1 MKTNRIIIVLAT
13 AVLCALG
20 AFWIFQGER
29 VPEGDEPGEPKK
41 VKVRPNKSVPKVRRS
56 ATRIAK
62 NGRSN
67 GGAVQGPKKV
77 NREKPT
83 FTFDDDDEAN
93 LTEVQRK
100 LIEAIRAALD
110 EENKKEVLR
119 LVQRLQ
125 KSPEWPDGIPKSI
138 KMAAIEALGWFGAS
152 CLPELAG
159 FLADADAEVVQAA
172 VDKYDEMLSYID
184 LSDRE
189 RAEILVQASKI
200 ITDTDALDTMM
211 FELNNM
217 RHSVAVETIKRLMVE
232 GNAATKSVLPENVEF
247 VTGEEN
253 LDTPEKLDEW
263 LKENPDDE
271 DDDEFY
277 GGSSAEENASKETD
291 SSSSS
296 TSSKSSA
303 SSDSSVSSKSSASP
317 KSGDSV
323 AN

>member
-1 MKTNRIIIVLAT
+1 MKTDRVIIVLAT

-62 NGRSN
+62 NGRPD
-67 GGAVQGPKKV
+67 GGAVEGSPKVK
-77 NREKPT
+77 RGKPA
-83 FTFDDDDEAN
+83 FALDDDDESN
-93 LTEVQRK
+93 LTEVQRS

-110 EENKKEVLR
+110 AENKDEVLK

-138 KMAAIEALGWFGAS
+138 KMAAIEALGWFGSS

-159 FLADADAEVVQAA
+159 FLADGDEEVVQAA
-172 VDKYDEMLSYID
+172 VDKYEEMLSDFD
-184 LSDRE
+184 LSARE
-189 RAEILVQASKI
+189 RSEILIQASKVI
-200 ITDTDALDTMM
+200 NDADAIDSLL

-217 RHSVAVETIKRLMVE
+217 PNSIAVETIKRLMIE
-232 GNAATKSVLPENVEF
+232 GNTATKQVLPENVEF
-247 VTGEEN
+247 FTGEEN
-253 LDTPEKLDEW
+253 MNTFEKLDEW

-271 DDDEFY
+271 DDEEFY
-277 GGSSAEENASKETD
+277 GGSKEKETE
-291 SSSSS
+291 
-296 TSSKSSA
+296 
-303 SSDSSVSSKSSASP
+303 
-317 KSGDSV
+317 
-323 AN
+323 

>member
-62 NGRSN
+62 NGRPD
-67 GGAVQGPKKV
+67 GGAVEGSPKVK
-77 NREKPT
+77 RGKPA
-83 FTFDDDDEAN
+83 FALDDDDESN
-93 LTEVQRK
+93 LTEVQRS

-110 EENKKEVLR
+110 AENKDEVLK

-159 FLADADAEVVQAA
+159 FLADGDEEVVQAA
-172 VDKYDEMLSYID
+172 VDKYEEMLSDFD
-184 LSDRE
+184 LSARE
-189 RAEILVQASKI
+189 RSEILIQASKVI
-200 ITDTDALDTMM
+200 NDADAIDSML
-211 FELNNM
+211 FELNHMPN
-217 RHSVAVETIKRLMVE
+217 SIAVETIKRLMIE
-232 GNAATKSVLPENVEF
+232 GNTATKQVLPENVEF
-247 VTGEEN
+247 FTGEEN
-253 LDTPEKLDEW
+253 MNTFEKLDEW

-271 DDDEFY
+271 DDEEFY
-277 GGSSAEENASKETD
+277 GGSKEKETE
-291 SSSSS
+291 
-296 TSSKSSA
+296 
-303 SSDSSVSSKSSASP
+303 
-317 KSGDSV
+317 
-323 AN
+323 

>member
-62 NGRSN
+62 NGRPD
-67 GGAVQGPKKV
+67 GGAVEGSPKVK
-77 NREKPT
+77 RGKPA
-83 FTFDDDDEAN
+83 FALDDDDESN
-93 LTEVQRK
+93 LTEVQRS

-110 EENKKEVLR
+110 AENKDEVLK

-138 KMAAIEALGWFGAS
+138 KMAAIEALGWFGSS

-159 FLADADAEVVQAA
+159 FLADGDEEVVQAA
-172 VDKYDEMLSYID
+172 VDKYEEMLSDFD
-184 LSDRE
+184 LSARE
-189 RAEILVQASKI
+189 RSEILIQASKVI
-200 ITDTDALDTMM
+200 NDADAIDSML

-217 RHSVAVETIKRLMVE
+217 PNSIAVETIKRLMIE
-232 GNAATKSVLPENVEF
+232 GNAATKQVLPENVEF
-247 VTGEEN
+247 FTGEEN
-253 LDTPEKLDEW
+253 MNTFEKLDEW

-271 DDDEFY
+271 DDEEFY
-277 GGSSAEENASKETD
+277 GGSKEKETE
-291 SSSSS
+291 
-296 TSSKSSA
+296 
-303 SSDSSVSSKSSASP
+303 
-317 KSGDSV
+317 
-323 AN
+323 